1 MKMNCLSCGHV
12 VDLRDNYD
20 DYEGQIK
27 CFVCGALL
35 SIRTENGQV
44 KSVQF
49 VSGRAQ
55 ISNSVSRQMQQA
67 TADAEANP
75 EVKVAY

>member
-55 ISNSVSRQMQQA
+55 SSNSVSRQMQQA